1 MASNI
6 TIDDL
11 PALDAPA
18 DNDKIPVWDVTGGTT
33 KSITVQDFIGVTSVL
48 PSGVTYELLDS
59 NADVGT
65 TSGTLAIGNHNH
77 TGVYEPADGTILKDA
92 NVGVNVQAYN
102 AGNAL
107 LSDVTYVQLD
117 SNADVGTTAGTLAR
131 GNHNH
136 DATYVNVSGDTMT
149 GHLSSLPSAP
159 TAADHL
165 TRKDYVDTAVSN
177 VSTASVSGTAP
188 VSVTTGP
195 SYVVSMVAA
204 TASVNGYATAA
215 KITELEANTAKI
227 AGLNTEVL
235 SIGAWDMDA
244 TSYKIVSHSINYAK
258 IRNVSFVIIRDT
270 DPEIWLFPNE
280 IELVLNVSDIWLF
293 RLDLGKYDNVNFND
307 GTKNRGWVTIQYVD

>member
-33 KSITVQDFIGVTSVL
+33 KSITVQDF
-48 PSGVTYELLDS
+48 
-59 NADVGT
+59 
-65 TSGTLAIGNHNH
+65 
-77 TGVYEPADGTILKDA
+77 
-92 NVGVNVQAYN
+92 
-102 AGNAL
+102 
-107 LSDVTYVQLD
+107 
-117 SNADVGTTAGTLAR
+117 
-131 GNHNH
+131 
-136 DATYVNVSGDTMT
+136 
-149 GHLSSLPSAP
+149 
-159 TAADHL
+159 
-165 TRKDYVDTAVSN
+165 
-177 VSTASVSGTAP
+177 
-188 VSVTTGP
+188 
-195 SYVVSMVAA
+195 
-204 TASVNGYATAA
+204 
-215 KITELEANTAKI
+215 LEANTAKI

-270 DPEIWLFPNE
+270 DPEIRLFPNE
-280 IELVLNVSDIWLF
+280 IEIVLDASDIWLF